1 MGQYYNC
8 LVKRGGVFHNYSLQ
22 VKGWKE
28 KEKEGDTWAYNG
40 VKLMEHSYWGNPF
53 MVVLTGDL
61 YHHKARVAWVGDY
74 ADDYNWEHPED
85 KPVPKALHWLAW
97 GGVKDQPVLQ
107 EEDIDADMGDIT
119 LEDKYLV
126 NHTKRIYVDGNKYY
140 DMNKFKWSDE
150 GKYTCIHPLSLLT
163 ACGNG
168 LGGGDYHEDNP
179 DYWRVGEWCFDEIS
193 VEDEPP
199 VGYHEENYCFKEN

>member
-1 MGQYYNC
+1 MGQYYQC
-8 LVKRGGVFHNYSLQ
+8 LVKRGDTFKNYSLQ
-22 VKGWKE
+22 IKGWKE

-40 VKLMEHSYWGNPF
+40 IKLLEHSYWRNSF
-53 MVVLTGDL
+53 MVEITGDL
-61 YHHKARVAWVGDY
+61 YRHKARVAWVGDY

-97 GGVKDQPVLQ
+97 GGVGEDPILPS
-107 EEDIDADMGDIT
+107 EDIEEGGDMVLD
-119 LEDKYLV
+119 DKYLV
-126 NHTKRIYVDGNKYY
+126 NHTKKIYVDCNKYY
-140 DMNKFKWSDE
+140 DLNKFKWSEED
-150 GKYTCIHPLSLLT
+150 KYTCIHPLSLLT